1 MPEQSGLV
9 RVWYHL
15 VGVSLAAPFS
25 EYWANVDKELRMM
38 MRFAS
43 TVPLDGLVVAF
54 AGVCCVEVL
63 CYPPDLCRLTLSKA
77 SVVDVT

>member
-9 RVWYHL
+9 RVQHHL

-38 MRFAS
+38 MGVAS

-77 SVVDVT
+77 SVADVA